1 MTIDPTKIAIGDRVT
16 LHEGEIIDTHL
27 DSTCQLRIQ
36 FPSGTERWVGFA
48 DIATHIPKPKV
59 VEVGDKV
66 MRGIYGP
73 FEVLALHERYAWIER
88 VSDKIVD
95 TALISTLIPCEAP
108 HD

>member
-1 MTIDPTKIAIGDRVT
+1 
-16 LHEGEIIDTHL
+16 
-27 DSTCQLRIQ
+27 
-36 FPSGTERWVGFA
+36 
-48 DIATHIPKPKV
+48 
-59 VEVGDKV
+59 

>member
-1 MTIDPTKIAIGDRVT
+1 MTIDLRKLRAGDFVT
-16 LHEGEIIDTHL
+16 LRQAGITRIDHIL
-27 DSTCQLRIQ
+27 SHPVEVKY
-36 FPSGTERWVGFA
+36 PSGATGWVHFA

-73 FEVLALHERYAWIER
+73 FEVLALCGRYAWIER
-88 VSDKIVD
+88 VSDKIID
-95 TALISTLIPCEAP
+95 TALISMLTPYEAP

>member
-1 MTIDPTKIAIGDRVT
+1 MTIDLRKLRVGDFVT
-16 LHEGEIIDTHL
+16 LRQAGITRIDHIL
-27 DSTCQLRIQ
+27 SRPVEVKY
-36 FPSGTERWVGFA
+36 PSGATGWVHFA

>member
-1 MTIDPTKIAIGDRVT
+1 MIDPTKFRIGDRVT
-16 LHEGEIIDTHL
+16 VHEATIVDLNIGASLLQIK
-27 DSTCQLRIQ
+27 
-36 FPSGTERWVGFA
+36 FPSGCFRWFPSCE
-48 DIATHIPKPKV
+48 IATHTPKPKV

-73 FEVLALHERYAWIER
+73 FEVLALCGRYAWIER